1 MAEGRL
7 TARERAERLVE
18 EAKAVLGQESPP
30 REALYPVEHE
40 PIARFCAMSDDD
52 NPLYLDPEYGKRT
65 KYGATIAPPLSLA
78 FGLLRRGAG
87 GSQGREAGTGRPA
100 LRTLGNRAINLGTE
114 WEFFKPVRVGDHIF
128 ISSRIAEFSIKP
140 IRLDPLAMWTRS
152 ETIYRNQH
160 GEIVAIQSNLGLRH
174 RTPEEVAADDA
185 LDREIEAERAAG
197 ATRP

>member
-1 MAEGRL
+1 MTEGRL
-7 TARERAERLVE
+7 TARERAERFVE
-18 EAKAVLGQESPP
+18 EARAIIGQESPP
-30 REALYPVEHE
+30 RPALYPVEHE

-52 NPLYLDPEYGKRT
+52 NPLYLDPEYGKRS

-87 GSQGREAGTGRPA
+87 GQMGRASEAPRPT

-114 WEFFKPVRVGDHIF
+114 WEFFKPVKVGDRIF
-128 ISSRIAEFSIKP
+128 ISTRVAEFYIKP
-140 IRLDPLAMWTRS
+140 IRLDPLAMWTRT

-185 LDREIEAERAAG
+185 LDREIEAERAG
-197 ATRP
+197 AARS